1 MTVTMAAALNTAL
14 HDAMRDDDTRY
25 RSAVEIDAWRA
36 RDPLERFLALLRES
50 DMVDD
55 AFLATV
61 DAEGETIA
69 ARMRDALFG
78 APDGDPREMFDHVYA
93 AKTSQLQAQQTALDR
108 ELSATEET
116 E

>member
-1 MTVTMAAALNTAL
+1 
-14 HDAMRDDDTRY
+14 
-25 RSAVEIDAWRA
+25 
-36 RDPLERFLALLRES
+36 
-50 DMVDD
+50 MVDD
-55 AFLATV
+55 AFLANV

-93 AKTSQLQAQQTALDR
+93 AKTYQLQAQQTALDR

-116 E
+116 D